1 MQVKNSSLENS
12 GTRFIAI
19 ASAIA
24 SLAVAVPPAR
34 IAAGPLRI
42 TQPPE
47 LLCSS
52 VWAKQSRQV
61 GCQQS
66 GQEGLLWLQR
76 LLCLPTTLQLTT
88 HCKKTTDTTG
98 GTHYTTPMLMQ
109 SIRLPVSFL
118 SLKSLFEWHCLFF
131 LYRRGACL

>member
-34 IAAGPLRI
+34 IAAGPFRI

-61 GCQQS
+61 VCQ
-66 GQEGLLWLQR
+66 
-76 LLCLPTTLQLTT
+76 
-88 HCKKTTDTTG
+88 
-98 GTHYTTPMLMQ
+98 
-109 SIRLPVSFL
+109 
-118 SLKSLFEWHCLFF
+118 
-131 LYRRGACL
+131 